1 MALKV
6 KQTANVTLAANK
18 QALVL
23 AGELTAGNLLNDRL
37 AKLVTPKL
45 PFIARAYADTPIGK
59 AILANT
65 VAAALIHFLPENE
78 KAQLAS
84 GMMVQAA
91 MVEFVGE
98 FNIEEMVNDFLDDIT
113 LPKVTE
119 AVTEDKDAPQE

>member
-6 KQTANVTLAANK
+6 KQTANITLAVNK
-18 QALVL
+18 QALML
-23 AGELTAGNLLNDRL
+23 AGELTTGNILNDRL
-37 AKLVTPKL
+37 AKLVTPRL
-45 PFIARAYADTPIGK
+45 PFIAKAYADTPLGK

-78 KAQLAS
+78 KAQIAS

-98 FNIEEMVNDFLDDIT
+98 FNIEEMVNEFLDGIT
-113 LPKVTE
+113 LPAAPVAE
-119 AVTEDKDAPQE
+119 TEDEDTPQG